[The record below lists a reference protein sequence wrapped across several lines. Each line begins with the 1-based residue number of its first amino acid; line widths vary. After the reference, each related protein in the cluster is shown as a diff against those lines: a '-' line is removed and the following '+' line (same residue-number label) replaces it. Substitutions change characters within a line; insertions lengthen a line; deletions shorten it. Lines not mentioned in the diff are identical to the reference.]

1 MLTVKIERR
10 IIGDNLYKSKIKSQI
25 MTIQTISEKLSKVR
39 DLILIVLFGSI
50 LVESVTG
57 IHLLGKWW
65 Q

>member
-1 MLTVKIERR
+1 MFNAKIEKE
-10 IIGDNLYKSKIKSQI
+10 INGDNLYKYKIKSQI
-25 MTIQTISEKLSKVR
+25 MTIQTISEKLSKAR
-39 DLILIVLFGSI
+39 DIILIVLFGSI

>member
-1 MLTVKIERR
+1 
-10 IIGDNLYKSKIKSQI
+10 
-25 MTIQTISEKLSKVR
+25 MTIQNISEKLSKVR

>member
-1 MLTVKIERR
+1 VKTEKEIN
-10 IIGDNLYKSKIKSQI
+10 GDNLYKCKIKSQI
-25 MTIQTISEKLSKVR
+25 MTIQLHHADKLAKVR
-39 DLILIVLFGSI
+39 DFILIVLFGSI

>member
-1 MLTVKIERR
+1 VFNAKIEKE
-10 IIGDNLYKSKIKSQI
+10 INGDNLYKCKIESQI

-39 DLILIVLFGSI
+39 DLILIVIFGSI

>member
-1 MLTVKIERR
+1 MFNAKIEKE
-10 IIGDNLYKSKIKSQI
+10 INGDNLYKYKIKFQF

>member
-1 MLTVKIERR
+1 
-10 IIGDNLYKSKIKSQI
+10 
-25 MTIQTISEKLSKVR
+25 MTIQLHHADKLAKVR